1 MLPYCFGCKK
11 KINKLKQGVCSLCH
25 HKVHWACLSDGLCS
39 ICSSV
44 DKKRIR
50 IILSKCDEILQ
61 DKSTNK
67 VSNAENIDLN
77 HSREEIDVQN
87 IIMDVDHEEVVTLIE
102 TLNCDSEYR
111 LVDNLSESSPLHGNT
126 LHLNENDINME
137 ESFES
142 IPEVNYDSN
151 GKFRIFPTGSQKGK
165 ELLVSNGHSFVVK
178 RKDKTSIIWRCGV
191 RSKKMKC
198 PASVVQRNNNFSL
211 GSKYHIHPPKKNL
224 KQIIEMKVTAK
235 QKGKTDTNVSG
246 KQIAENV
253 LLPFANMGNI
263 VKVENCKEMINY
275 HRRKNR
281 PNEPIGRNFLINNCF
296 IPDDFLKEDVLEK
309 NERVIIFSTSKQ
321 LSLLAVS
328 KVWYLDGT
336 FKIVKDPFT
345 QLFSFHSFLKN
356 EGELK
361 QVPLLYAFMS
371 SKKKKAY
378 NLLFKCINQLLQYK
392 EPKKIVMDFEKAV
405 WKAVLNHWENELG
418 YSSDFNKKNGQW
430 FEMRQLMALPF
441 LPSHIIPIEFIKI
454 KDYLKSIDKLAD
466 FIDYFERTWILND
479 VWSPKCWSIYQCA
492 IRTNNDVEGFHNRLN
507 GNVGVNVSFYSVIDE
522 LKREADLIAA
532 YQRMLSEK
540 KILRYQRKLYKNLQN
555 KIFSIWERFEKHEIT
570 SSQVLVKCSELYLV
584 AQ

>member
-102 TLNCDSEYR
+102 TLNCDAEYR
-111 LVDNLSESSPLHGNT
+111 LVDNLSESSPLHGNI

-142 IPEVNYDSN
+142 IPE
-151 GKFRIFPTGSQKGK
+151 
-165 ELLVSNGHSFVVK
+165 
-178 RKDKTSIIWRCGV
+178 
-191 RSKKMKC
+191 
-198 PASVVQRNNNFSL
+198 
-211 GSKYHIHPPKKNL
+211 
-224 KQIIEMKVTAK
+224 
-235 QKGKTDTNVSG
+235 
-246 KQIAENV
+246 
-253 LLPFANMGNI
+253 
-263 VKVENCKEMINY
+263 
-275 HRRKNR
+275 
-281 PNEPIGRNFLINNCF
+281 
-296 IPDDFLKEDVLEK
+296 
-309 NERVIIFSTSKQ
+309 
-321 LSLLAVS
+321 
-328 KVWYLDGT
+328 
-336 FKIVKDPFT
+336 
-345 QLFSFHSFLKN
+345 
-356 EGELK
+356 
-361 QVPLLYAFMS
+361 
-371 SKKKKAY
+371 
-378 NLLFKCINQLLQYK
+378 
-392 EPKKIVMDFEKAV
+392 
-405 WKAVLNHWENELG
+405 ELG

-441 LPSHIIPIEFIKI
+441 LPSHIIPIEFIKN

-540 KILRYQRKLYKNLQN
+540 RY
-555 KIFSIWERFEKHEIT
+555 
-570 SSQVLVKCSELYLV
+570 
-584 AQ
+584 

>member
-11 KINKLKQGVCSLCH
+11 KINKLKQCVCSLCH

-39 ICSSV
+39 ICSSL
-44 DKKRIR
+44 DKKKIR

-77 HSREEIDVQN
+77 HTREEIDVQN

-102 TLNCDSEYR
+102 TLNCDAEYR

-151 GKFRIFPTGSQKGK
+151 
-165 ELLVSNGHSFVVK
+165 E
-178 RKDKTSIIWRCGV
+178 
-191 RSKKMKC
+191 
-198 PASVVQRNNNFSL
+198 
-211 GSKYHIHPPKKNL
+211 
-224 KQIIEMKVTAK
+224 QIIEMKVTAK
-235 QKGKTDTNVSG
+235 QKGKTGTNVSG
-246 KQIAENV
+246 KRIAENV

-263 VKVENCKEMINY
+263 VQVENCKEMINY
-275 HRRKNR
+275 HRRKYR

-296 IPDDFLKEDVLEK
+296 IPDDFLKKDVLEN

-345 QLFSFHSFLKN
+345 QLFSFHSFLKK

-392 EPKKIVMDFEKAV
+392 EPKKIIMDFEKAI
-405 WKAVLNHWENELG
+405 WKAVLNNWENVNLSGWLFHWNQAVYRKIQELG
-418 YSSDFNKKNGQW
+418 YSTDFNKKKW
-430 FEMRQLMALPF
+430 TM
-441 LPSHIIPIEFIKI
+441 
-454 KDYLKSIDKLAD
+454 
-466 FIDYFERTWILND
+466 
-479 VWSPKCWSIYQCA
+479 V
-492 IRTNNDVEGFHNRLN
+492 
-507 GNVGVNVSFYSVIDE
+507 
-522 LKREADLIAA
+522 
-532 YQRMLSEK
+532 
-540 KILRYQRKLYKNLQN
+540 
-555 KIFSIWERFEKHEIT
+555 
-570 SSQVLVKCSELYLV
+570 
-584 AQ
+584 

>member
-102 TLNCDSEYR
+102 TLNCDAEYR
-111 LVDNLSESSPLHGNT
+111 LVDNLSESSPLHGNI

-151 GKFRIFPTGSQKGK
+151 GT
-165 ELLVSNGHSFVVK
+165 
-178 RKDKTSIIWRCGV
+178 
-191 RSKKMKC
+191 
-198 PASVVQRNNNFSL
+198 
-211 GSKYHIHPPKKNL
+211 
-224 KQIIEMKVTAK
+224 
-235 QKGKTDTNVSG
+235 
-246 KQIAENV
+246 
-253 LLPFANMGNI
+253 
-263 VKVENCKEMINY
+263 
-275 HRRKNR
+275 
-281 PNEPIGRNFLINNCF
+281 
-296 IPDDFLKEDVLEK
+296 
-309 NERVIIFSTSKQ
+309 
-321 LSLLAVS
+321 
-328 KVWYLDGT
+328 
-336 FKIVKDPFT
+336 
-345 QLFSFHSFLKN
+345 
-356 EGELK
+356 
-361 QVPLLYAFMS
+361 
-371 SKKKKAY
+371 
-378 NLLFKCINQLLQYK
+378 
-392 EPKKIVMDFEKAV
+392 KKIVMDFEKAV
-405 WKAVLNHWENELG
+405 WKAVLNNWENVNLSGCLFHWNQAVYRKIQELG

-441 LPSHIIPIEFIKI
+441 LPSHIIPIEFIKN

-540 KILRYQRKLYKNLQN
+540 KILRYQRKFYKNLQN

-570 SSQVLVKCSELYLV
+570 SSEVLVKCSELYLV